1 MQSINVEN
9 DSSSNEEENNIEIQ
23 NEKASLK
30 QKKTN
35 KNDTINYPYRKKKKI
50 NNKISCI
57 KTASFIIISLVLSF
71 LFIIIFIQLSLNYQK
86 DRINLKKVNNNNS
99 SIKEIIE
106 LNVPK
111 NEEIQKIKGREIETE
126 KNISIIEDI
135 KNVDIKPLGDA
146 IKSMSDEILEQ
157 NSTKKKIGIAFI
169 YSTLS
174 ANGIGRF
181 ITVTAKYHSISM
193 LFVIFHYIGFHSA
206 FLGIWR

>member
-30 QKKTN
+30 QN
-35 KNDTINYPYRKKKKI
+35 KIKSDNYPYRKKKKI
-50 NNKISCI
+50 NNKNNCI

-169 YSTLS
+169 YST
-174 ANGIGRF
+174 
-181 ITVTAKYHSISM
+181 
-193 LFVIFHYIGFHSA
+193 
-206 FLGIWR
+206 